1 VHPPDQPVDDQQ
13 PPAGQDGSGGR
24 GWLLPYAAVVAVVL
38 ADVMLGREFNLAA
51 FLVLAP
57 VLASRLLGR
66 THVALSG
73 VAALSAGIVLGF
85 LNTVN
90 GQTPFPPEQ
99 VLRLGLI
106 LLGTLFALISQEAYQ
121 REQSALT
128 RARNTISLAS
138 SLVAGVEP
146 EEAYAL
152 LARSARTLY
161 AADVAAVYRFDG
173 ERMTLWRDDR
183 VPEVAPMPGR
193 FGPATFPAAFG
204 GQPSRIRQR
213 DRQAPEAS
221 MLDARELDTLLWLPL
236 GVGGATVGTLA
247 LAWRADPRLSAGDL
261 EASSRFAELGARA
274 ILGSERVRTQAEVLR
289 RVLAL
294 LLSVPPPV
302 INDWEIRV
310 RYESAS
316 QLAQIGGDFYDV
328 VEVGDDRLA
337 FIVAD
342 TRGKGLEAS
351 SLAAVLKGAFRSLA
365 GEGAGPSRTLALLDR
380 LVRREG
386 GEEDFVTALVGTVD
400 AGGGVVLATA
410 GHPLPFGVALDLV
423 EVGPP
428 LGLGHGTGE
437 LRFRLAPGERLVCFT
452 DGLIEARDPSG
463 EFVDPAKLEQALAE
477 EQLDAVLDRLVDVVN
492 EHVQG
497 RLGDDLALLG
507 LEYAPR
513 AASPAARRRELPA

>member
-1 VHPPDQPVDDQQ
+1 
-13 PPAGQDGSGGR
+13 
-24 GWLLPYAAVVAVVL
+24 
-38 ADVMLGREFNLAA
+38 
-51 FLVLAP
+51 
-57 VLASRLLGR
+57 
-66 THVALSG
+66 
-73 VAALSAGIVLGF
+73 
-85 LNTVN
+85 
-90 GQTPFPPEQ
+90 
-99 VLRLGLI
+99 
-106 LLGTLFALISQEAYQ
+106 
-121 REQSALT
+121 
-128 RARNTISLAS
+128 
-138 SLVAGVEP
+138 
-146 EEAYAL
+146 
-152 LARSARTLY
+152 
-161 AADVAAVYRFDG
+161 
-173 ERMTLWRDDR
+173 
-183 VPEVAPMPGR
+183 
-193 FGPATFPAAFG
+193 
-204 GQPSRIRQR
+204 
-213 DRQAPEAS
+213 

-236 GVGGATVGTLA
+236 SVGGATVGTLA

-289 RVLAL
+289 RVLSL

-328 VEVGDDRLA
+328 VEVGHDRLA

-351 SLAAVLKGAFRSLA
+351 SLAAVLKGGFRSLA
-365 GEGAGPSRTLALLDR
+365 GEGTGPSRILALLDR

-400 AGGGVVLATA
+400 AGGEVVLATA

-428 LGLGHGTGE
+428 LGLGNGTGE